1 MFDRALFKYMID
13 RKQLTLSDVANQLG
27 VNDATLYRK
36 MKGESDF
43 SRSEI
48 QMLKSILGMTTEE
61 SISVFFAD

>member
-1 MFDRALFKYMID
+1 MFDRALFKYMVD

-27 VNDATLYRK
+27 INDATLYRK

-61 SISVFFAD
+61 SISVFFAN

>member
-1 MFDRALFKYMID
+1 MFDKALFKYMVN

-27 VNDATLYRK
+27 VSDATLYRK
-36 MKGESDF
+36 IKGESDF

-48 QMLKSILGMTTEE
+48 QMLKSILEMTTEE